1 MPEYLHAVKVT
12 DSVYWVGAIDWNVRN
27 FHGYKTRTGTTY
39 NAYLIMADKITLID
53 TVKHGFCDEMLARI
67 ASVVDPGKID
77 YLVSNHAEPDHS
89 GSLVDTIKAVKP
101 GKVFA
106 SKMGVKALNAHYDL
120 PMEITEV
127 NDGETLDLGNR
138 SITFMETRM
147 LHWPDSMFSYLNE
160 EKLLFSQDAFGMHIA
175 TGERFDDELP
185 WELLKRQAESYYAN
199 IITLYSPQVS
209 KLLKKVGESGLTF
222 AIVAPDHGPIW
233 RNMENFGKLLS
244 LYKKWSN
251 RELEQK
257 VVIVYDT
264 MWKATEKMARLIED
278 GALQGGVRVK
288 SMCMS
293 SCDRSEVA
301 DEMLNAA
308 AVIAGSATLNNNL
321 LPSVADVLVYLKGLK
336 FKTPYA
342 AAFGSYGWSG
352 EAVKQVT
359 EYLEAMGSEIVG
371 EVKAQ
376 YNPGK
381 EIGKA
386 CFELGQEIA
395 KKVKNDL

>member
-1 MPEYLHAVKVT
+1 MPEYLKAVNVT

-27 FHGYKTRTGTTY
+27 FHGYKTRAGTTY
-39 NAYLIMADKITLID
+39 NAYLIMADKITLVD
-53 TVKHGFCDEMLARI
+53 TVKQGFCDEMLTRI

-77 YLVSNHAEPDHS
+77 YLISNHAEPDHS
-89 GSLVDTIKAVKP
+89 GSLLNTIEAVKP
-101 GKVFA
+101 EKVFA
-106 SKMGVKALNAHYDL
+106 SKMGVKALKAHYDL

-127 NDGETLDLGNR
+127 MDGETLDLGNK

-160 EKLLFSQDAFGMHIA
+160 EKLLFSQDAFGMHLA
-175 TGERFDDELP
+175 CGERFDDELP
-185 WELLKRQAESYYAN
+185 WDQLKKQAESYYAN
-199 IITLYSPQVS
+199 IITLYSPQVC
-209 KLLKKVGESGLTF
+209 KLLKKVEESGLTF
-222 AIVAPDHGPIW
+222 DIVAPDHGPIW

-244 LYKKWSN
+244 LYKKCSN
-251 RELEQK
+251 RELEPK
-257 VVIVYDT
+257 VVIVYDS
-264 MWKATEKMARLIED
+264 MWKATEKMARFIED
-278 GALQGGVRVK
+278 GVLQGGVKVK

-308 AVIAGSATLNNNL
+308 AVIAGSSTLNNNL

-336 FKTPYA
+336 FQTPYA

-352 EAVKQVT
+352 EAVKQVK
-359 EYLEAMGSEIVG
+359 EYLEAMCAEIVG

-376 YNPGK
+376 YNPGP
-381 EIGKA
+381 EIKKA

-395 KKVKNDL
+395 NRVKKDL